1 MALLRID
8 LEWFRCPK
16 GYRFIHARELARAQG
31 KDPKT
36 YPNEDWVVPNTEE
49 RVSYRPLDE
58 YDLLCVAFSK
68 LKTPDDLL
76 TFINLYGSLRGSSTV
91 WGDSVAGCLRTSQR
105 FYELLSYKDR
115 GPQKLASVFNA
126 QARASHARSYYE
138 ASREALPKD
147 YYYGELNQLIGTAD
161 LVADLARGIQIRIT
175 TEALI
180 GGLWWQLAQKL
191 SGETSIQ
198 VCRHC
203 HAFFETGPGTGRH
216 VDATFCCNDHK
227 IRYFSLARTK
237 RKKRK

>member
-1 MALLRID
+1 M
-8 LEWFRCPK
+8 
-16 GYRFIHARELARAQG
+16 
-31 KDPKT
+31 
-36 YPNEDWVVPNTEE
+36 
-49 RVSYRPLDE
+49 
-58 YDLLCVAFSK
+58 
-68 LKTPDDLL
+68 
-76 TFINLYGSLRGSSTV
+76 
-91 WGDSVAGCLRTSQR
+91 GDSVAGCLRTSQQ

-191 SGETSIQ
+191 SEKVPGISECPPVAMHSLRRVQAQ
-198 VCRHC
+198 VDTLTLHSAAMITRSGISAWRVPKERNANRNV
-203 HAFFETGPGTGRH
+203 AFDESDVVGCFEGRG
-216 VDATFCCNDHK
+216 DAAGK
-227 IRYFSLARTK
+227 SL
-237 RKKRK
+237 